1 MLEQVQRSFV
11 KFSAAGTG
19 FRAIQ
24 DTLRVPPQ
32 RLIDLL
38 EEAVDTAHA
47 EHDDS
52 VEPVMITAFVHAP
65 VSSE

>member
-1 MLEQVQRSFV
+1 
-11 KFSAAGTG
+11 
-19 FRAIQ
+19 
-24 DTLRVPPQ
+24 LRVSPQ

-38 EEAVDTAHA
+38 EELVNTAHA
-47 EHDDS
+47 EHDDD